1 MNDNLFDISYIR
13 CIFVEKIESLMKK
26 YLTILVLLVVSLTTQ
41 SQVER
46 PTMGWSSWNTYRVN
60 ISDSLIMRQADAM
73 VSKGLRQAGYRYVNI
88 DDGYF
93 GGRDKTSGR
102 LLIHPRRFLG
112 GLKPVVE
119 HIHRLGLKAG

>member
-1 MNDNLFDISYIR
+1 
-13 CIFVEKIESLMKK
+13 MKK
-26 YLTILVLLVVSLTTQ
+26 YLTILVLLVVSLMVQ

-60 ISDSLIMRQADAM
+60 ISNSLIMRQADAM
-73 VSKGLRQAGYRYVNI
+73 VTKGLKKAGYQYVNI

-93 GGRDKTSGR
+93 GGRDKQTGR
-102 LLIHPRRFLG
+102 LLIHPQRFPN

-119 HIHRLGLKAG
+119 HIHRLGLKA